1 MPVWPPTHRDIPTLS
16 LPLRAGIERMG
27 HQVRPPLKLL
37 VIPGFSSLWVLRQF
51 SSLSRSTLNVG
62 RNKCSFWIPQT
73 WTCLMLM
80 PGKEAD
86 KVWLLGL
93 WFSSSA
99 AKEGGTRYARG
110 AEYHPLHDTRRAD
123 ILSLCVKP

>member
-1 MPVWPPTHRDIPTLS
+1 MLLSVSVYFECGQEQVLFLDPPNLNMFD
-16 LPLRAGIERMG
+16 AD
-27 HQVRPPLKLL
+27 VR
-37 VIPGFSSLWVLRQF
+37 
-51 SSLSRSTLNVG
+51 
-62 RNKCSFWIPQT
+62 
-73 WTCLMLM
+73 
-80 PGKEAD
+80 EAD

-99 AKEGGTRYARG
+99 AKEGGTRDARG